1 MTKEGIKMTL
11 NRLQR
16 DIQIIDEYSRNE
28 KYFNKNDEMNIAR
41 LIFDTENNI
50 EALKSF
56 FNRN

>member
-16 DIQIIDEYSRNE
+16 DIQIIDEYSHNE